1 MTILIAE
8 DDWFHAEVL
17 TKRLGAHNEG
27 ATIVIATSEKEFKE
41 KFEAMDKADL
51 SMILL
56 DQMLPWTDEA
66 DSDPFTG
73 APAEGPLRAGSRCYE
88 FVRSDEGGKTVPIVF
103 FTNLDK
109 STIPE
114 GVDDYVQKR
123 ADPGLEQLLKR
134 TDAVISPKE

>member
-17 TKRLGAHNEG
+17 TERLQAHNEG
-27 ATIVIATSEKEFKE
+27 AKIVLATSEKDFKR
-41 KFEAMDKADL
+41 KFEAMDKAVL

-88 FVRSDEGGKTVPIVF
+88 FVRNDAGGKTVPVVF

-109 STIPE
+109 SPFRVKLRTTFKSGPI
-114 GVDDYVQKR
+114 R
-123 ADPGLEQLLKR
+123 A
-134 TDAVISPKE
+134 